1 MSILLVGGSGTL
13 GNALVERLLA
23 NGRYHRIAIFSRD
36 EFKQFEMRQRF
47 NDDPRLRFLIGDCR
61 NKERLQT
68 AMEGVKD
75 VVLCAAMKQV
85 STCEYSPFEVKL
97 TNIDGAV
104 NTIECAHNARVE
116 KCLYISSDK
125 AVNPLNLYGV
135 SKLFAEKL
143 FLAANNM
150 YGKEATKYSI
160 CKYGNVWHS
169 RGSLAPKWEEILK
182 TSDTVPVT
190 AAEATRYFMFASE
203 AVDLVLDTLRTMNGG
218 EIAIP
223 DLPAYQIK
231 DLAEAY
237 GAKMNIIGMDL
248 SVEKLHETMD
258 GITDSSQARRMT
270 VSELRE
276 VLKYV

>member
-1 MSILLVGGSGTL
+1 VSILIVGGSGTL
-13 GNALVERLLA
+13 GNALVERFLA
-23 NGRYHRIAIFSRD
+23 NGRYTRIAVFSRD
-36 EFKQFEMRQRF
+36 EFKQFNMRQRF

-104 NTIECAHNARVE
+104 NTIECAHNAGVD

-125 AVNPLNLYGV
+125 ATAPRNLYGV

-150 YGKEATKYSI
+150 YGKESTKYSI
-160 CKYGNVWHS
+160 CRYGNVWRS
-169 RGSLAPKWEEILK
+169 RGSLVPKWEEILK

-190 AAEATRYFMFASE
+190 DPNATRYFMKASE
-203 AVDLVLDTLRTMNGG
+203 AVDLVLNTLRTMEGG
-218 EIAIP
+218 EVAIP
-223 DLPAYQIK
+223 DLPAFRIE
-231 DLAEAY
+231 DLVEAM
-237 GAKMNIIGMDL
+237 GAKMKIIGMDL

-258 GITDSSQARRMT
+258 EIIDSSQVHRMS
-270 VSELRE
+270 VRELKNA
-276 VLKYV
+276 LKSV